1 MDLNLRD
8 IKKSYGEGD
17 SRQEVLRGLSVELK
31 AGDICVLLGPSGSG
45 KSTLLNI
52 IAGIKVIYYAM
63 MKAFTGWLT
72 FYVAPW
78 GVPFLIVT
86 GIACYFLVNFIIMRR
101 IRKIP
106 MADALKDVE

>member
-17 SRQEVLRGLSVELK
+17 GRQEVLRG
-31 AGDICVLLGPSGSG
+31 I
-45 KSTLLNI
+45 
-52 IAGIKVIYYAM
+52 
-63 MKAFTGWLT
+63 T

-86 GIACYFLVNFIIMRR
+86 GIACYFFVNFIIMRR

>member
-17 SRQEVLRGLSVELK
+17 SRQEVLRGISFELK

-45 KSTLLNI
+45 KSTLL
-52 IAGIKVIYYAM
+52 
-63 MKAFTGWLT
+63 
-72 FYVAPW
+72 
-78 GVPFLIVT
+78 
-86 GIACYFLVNFIIMRR
+86 IIMRR